1 MSQSQRVY
9 VGVENE
15 GATMVFLARD
25 YQASAFHTFM
35 SNDNIVEIKFK
46 YPDDIIFTLRK
57 FKQYGLQ
64 GDYSRFCVLVNQ
76 RDERHILSDNK
87 ALLSGYVGWKN
98 RITSKMF
105 GGRKSTKRNPGVK
118 HTFM

>member
-1 MSQSQRVY
+1 
-9 VGVENE
+9 
-15 GATMVFLARD
+15 
-25 YQASAFHTFM
+25 M

-76 RDERHILSDNK
+76 RDERHIAKVNYTIEFYRG
-87 ALLSGYVGWKN
+87 LLCSFKRLLIVGC
-98 RITSKMF
+98 SKI
-105 GGRKSTKRNPGVK
+105 GN
-118 HTFM
+118 